1 MDPVCRESGKEKSVM
16 TRLVSMF
23 AGLILVASLEATARA
38 QSSGNFAADIQTTQ
52 CGLSSSNGS
61 LSGGSTKQLFSTTIK
76 TPNSS
81 QTTLLITPSL
91 LTGLYTN
98 TFVNSAAPLANETA
112 AVVVS
117 VLFDGKPVAP
127 ETDAHPSV
135 VYDAR
140 FQQIRT
146 DLFSQLDECD
156 NNNPN
161 CNFDLILS
169 TLSAHSFNF
178 IVPAPG
184 VGSHT
189 IDVSWT
195 LQCAQNGT
203 PTPCSNTFTENSAGA
218 CVGPGTLTVQ
228 QVKAFSQSG
237 GITIQ

>member
-1 MDPVCRESGKEKSVM
+1 MKKFVTHSLAP
-16 TRLVSMF
+16 
-23 AGLILVASLEATARA
+23 ILVAALATTSSA
-38 QSSGNFAADIQTTQ
+38 QSSGNFAADVQTTQ
-52 CGLSSSNGS
+52 CGLSTSDGS
-61 LSGGSTKQLFSTTIK
+61 LSGGSAKQLFSTTIK

-98 TFVNSAAPLANETA
+98 TFVNSAAPIASETA

-135 VYDAR
+135 IYDAR
-140 FQQIRT
+140 FQQIST
-146 DLFSQLDECD
+146 QLFSQLDECD
-156 NNNPN
+156 NNNPS
-161 CNFDLILS
+161 CNYDLILS

-195 LQCAQNGT
+195 VQCAQNGRA
-203 PTPCSNTFTENSAGA
+203 TPCSNTFTENSAGA